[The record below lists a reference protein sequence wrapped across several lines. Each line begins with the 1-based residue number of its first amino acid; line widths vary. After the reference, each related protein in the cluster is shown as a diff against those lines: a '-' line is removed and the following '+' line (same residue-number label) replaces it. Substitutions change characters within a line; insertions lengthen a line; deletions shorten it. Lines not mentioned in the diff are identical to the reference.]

1 MPGTAK
7 PTRPAPT
14 PSKSVQRFCSLPD
27 APHVEVRTAENSA
40 VPYAPHFHLA
50 YSVGVV
56 FAGSTLLTYESGSMV
71 LRKGDMVAIG
81 LEQVH
86 SCNPVNHGQRSY
98 HMFTLEPHWVHER
111 LGLTG
116 SGHLHIPVRRF
127 RDPVVFH
134 SLMKLAELLAAGDQ
148 WPEGEANLVRCLA
161 QCGQV
166 RQASESAPV
175 APLDLHPQAA
185 ALQRGMRRETWTRR
199 FRRAHGLPPAAYRQ
213 CLRLAQ
219 ARALLRQGHPIAQT
233 AQACG
238 FSDQSHLHRMCVKYY
253 AATPRQLRSHSYKKR

>member
-1 MPGTAK
+1 MARTAK
-7 PTRPAPT
+7 PTKPSPT

-27 APHVEVRTAENSA
+27 APHVEVRTAENST

-50 YSVGVV
+50 YCVGVV
-56 FAGSTLLTYESGSMV
+56 FAGSTLLTHESGSMV

-98 HMFTLEPHWVHER
+98 HMFTLEPHWLHAR
-111 LGLTG
+111 LGMSESSFLD
-116 SGHLHIPVRRF
+116 IPVRRF
-127 RDPVVFH
+127 RDPVLFQ
-134 SLMKLAELLAAGDQ
+134 SLMKLAELLAAGEQ
-148 WPEGEANLVRCLA
+148 WLDGETKLLNCLA
-161 QCGQV
+161 ACGQV
-166 RQASESAPV
+166 RYAPASAPV

-199 FRRAHGLPPAAYRQ
+199 FHRAHGLPPAAYRQ

-219 ARALLRQGHPIAQT
+219 ARDMLRQGLPIAQT